1 MIDSLLPI
9 TGTRVLIRKLN
20 NEDLNQL
27 YELESDQHVK
37 HYVGG
42 PVTRSRQEWIEG
54 MAGLCSSPYAALPLV
69 ITCKATGNFAGRASL
84 SLASLSLKD
93 KKEQCWEIQV
103 LIAKK
108 YWGQRLG
115 REVTE
120 LLMGVAFHD
129 LEARSVA
136 AIVDPS
142 NEASLALVKD
152 LGFTHVSIKKSDRWD
167 NGHYVFERK
176 SGAL

>member
-9 TGTRVLIRKLN
+9 MGTRVLIRKLD

-37 HYVGG
+37 HYGGG

-84 SLASLSLKD
+84 SLLD
-93 KKEQCWEIQV
+93 KRCWEIQV
-103 LIAKK
+103 LVAKK

-115 REVTE
+115 LEVTE
-120 LLMGVAFHD
+120 LLMGAAFD
-129 LEARSVA
+129 TLEASSVI
-136 AIVDPS
+136 AIVHPQ
-142 NEASLALVKD
+142 NKASLALVEK
-152 LGFTHVSIKKSDRWD
+152 LGFTSFGTKQSHGWD
-167 NGHYVFERK
+167 NGHCVFVRK
-176 SGAL
+176 FGMP